1 MTQNIWTQ
9 PSGRYNRYMDY
20 NLAIL
25 VDVAIPSTGNNTL
38 NGNLAGFSSTKKNKA
53 FTIKELSKEHIK
65 SKASNARKT

>member
-1 MTQNIWTQ
+1 MTRNIWTQ

-25 VDVAIPSTGNNTL
+25 VDVVIPSTGNNTL
-38 NGNLAGFSSTKKNKA
+38 NGNLTGFSSTKKNKR
-53 FTIKELSKEHIK
+53 FRIKELSKEHIK